1 MWTFHRVCLSS
12 DGKEKGALKF
22 SMIRKN
28 RKRKGIK
35 KGITARK
42 SDQGTGR
49 MIRKIKGH
57 GPEKENVQDRDQG
70 IAKSVVQG
78 RKMIKMI
85 IVDPE
90 TEKNVDPDQEIE
102 KTIDHDPEIE
112 MVGNQD
118 QETEMAAEDHVQEIV
133 VISTE
138 EIESDLDLRITKLLH
153 HHLVIIIKDILV
165 DNHEQ
170 CTCHIKT
177 ILFKD
182 IL

>member
-1 MWTFHRVCLSS
+1 
-12 DGKEKGALKF
+12 
-22 SMIRKN
+22 
-28 RKRKGIK
+28 
-35 KGITARK
+35 
-42 SDQGTGR
+42 
-49 MIRKIKGH
+49 
-57 GPEKENVQDRDQG
+57 
-70 IAKSVVQG
+70 
-78 RKMIKMI
+78 MI

-102 KTIDHDPEIE
+102 KIIDHDPEIE
-112 MVGNQD
+112 MVENPD

-153 HHLVIIIKDILV
+153 HLVIIIKDILV

>member
-1 MWTFHRVCLSS
+1 MKNDCHDANATSS
-12 DGKEKGALKF
+12 ATEQESVPPQEG
-22 SMIRKN
+22 
-28 RKRKGIK
+28 KRKGIK

-102 KTIDHDPEIE
+102 KIIDHDPEIE
-112 MVGNQD
+112 MVENPD

-153 HHLVIIIKDILV
+153 HLVIIIKDILV

>member
-1 MWTFHRVCLSS
+1 M
-12 DGKEKGALKF
+12 G
-22 SMIRKN
+22 
-28 RKRKGIK
+28 
-35 KGITARK
+35 
-42 SDQGTGR
+42 GTGR

-78 RKMIKMI
+78 QKMTKMI
-85 IVDPE
+85 IVDTE
-90 TEKNVDPDQEIE
+90 TEKNVDP
-102 KTIDHDPEIE
+102 
-112 MVGNQD
+112 D
-118 QETEMAAEDHVQEIV
+118 QETEMAAEDHVQGIV

>member
-12 DGKEKGALKF
+12 DGKEKGALKY

-28 RKRKGIK
+28 RKRKGTK
-35 KGITARK
+35 KGITTRK
-42 SDQGTGR
+42 SDQGT
-49 MIRKIKGH
+49 GH
-57 GPEKENVQDRDQG
+57 GPEKENVKDRDQG

-102 KTIDHDPEIE
+102 KIIDHDPEIE
-112 MVGNQD
+112 MVENPD

-153 HHLVIIIKDILV
+153 HLVIIIKDILV

-177 ILFKD
+177 ILF
-182 IL
+182 